1 MTTDRKIQAA
11 EGYGELGMFD
21 EALAELSSVP
31 EQHRGELRVSQA
43 RMFLL
48 LQFKQFRSALE
59 VSQQICVAH
68 PELPLGFIHAAFCL
82 HELGQT
88 SEAREILM
96 AGPAALL
103 EEATYYYNLA
113 CYNAV
118 LGEMQQ
124 ARAYLKTSFKM
135 NKKFREIAEHDPDLS
150 AIWQEV

>member
-1 MTTDRKIQAA
+1 MMDRTLQAA

-21 EALAELSSVP
+21 EALAELASLP
-31 EQHRGELRVSQA
+31 AQQQDDLRVKQA
-43 RMFLL
+43 RLFLL

-59 VSQQICVAH
+59 VSRQLCESH
-68 PELPLGFIHAAFCL
+68 PGLPIGFIHVAFCL

-88 SEAREILM
+88 LEAREALI
-96 AGPAALL
+96 AGPASLL

>member
-1 MTTDRKIQAA
+1 MTIDRILQVA
-11 EGYGELGMFD
+11 EGYGELGMFE
-21 EALAELSSVP
+21 EALAELEAVP
-31 EQHRGELRVSQA
+31 SAQQRELRISQA

-59 VSQQICVAH
+59 VSRQLCEDYREQPV
-68 PELPLGFIHAAFCL
+68 GFIHAAFCL

-88 SEAREILM
+88 AEARDLLIS
-96 AGPAALL
+96 GPQALL

-118 LGEMQQ
+118 LGETQQ
-124 ARAYLKTSFKM
+124 ALAYLRTSFKM

-150 AIWQEV
+150 TILQEV

>member
-1 MTTDRKIQAA
+1 MMLDRTIKSA
-11 EGYGELGMFD
+11 EGYGELGMFE
-21 EALAELSSVP
+21 EALAELDLLP
-31 EQHRGELRVSQA
+31 ETIRHELKVLQT

-48 LQFKQFRSALE
+48 LQFKQFQQALE
-59 VSQQICVAH
+59 VSRQLCLDF
-68 PELPLGFIHAAFCL
+68 PTLPVGFIHAAFCL

-88 SEAREILM
+88 AEARDILVS
-96 AGPAALL
+96 GPPALL

-135 NKKFREIAEHDPDLS
+135 NKRFREIAEHDPDLS

>member
-1 MTTDRKIQAA
+1 MMTDRILQAA

-21 EALAELSSVP
+21 EALAELDSLP
-31 EQHRGELRVSQA
+31 PKQQTELRVAQA

-59 VSQQICVAH
+59 VSRQICEDH
-68 PELPLGFIHAAFCL
+68 PNLPVGFIHTAFCL

-88 SEAREILM
+88 LEAREILI
-96 AGPAALL
+96 AGPQSLL

-135 NKKFREIAEHDPDLS
+135 NKKFRELAEHDPDLS

>member
-1 MTTDRKIQAA
+1 MKLDQILQAA

-21 EALAELSSVP
+21 EALAELSCISEP
-31 EQHRGELRVSQA
+31 NQSELPVMQA
-43 RMFLL
+43 RLFLL
-48 LQFKQFRSALE
+48 LQFKQFRGALE
-59 VSQQICVAH
+59 VSREISVNH
-68 PELPLGFIHAAFCL
+68 PELPVGFIHSAFCL

-88 SEAREILM
+88 VEARDLLM
-96 AGPAALL
+96 SGPASLL
-103 EEATYYYNLA
+103 DEATYYYNLA

>member
-1 MTTDRKIQAA
+1 MLDQILQAA
-11 EGYGELGMFD
+11 EGYGELGMFE
-21 EALAELSSVP
+21 EALAELAALP
-31 EQHRGELRVSQA
+31 AHYQGELRVLQT

-48 LQFKQFRSALE
+48 LQFKQFRKALE
-59 VSQQICVAH
+59 VSREICHSH
-68 PELPLGFIHAAFCL
+68 PELPIGFIHAAFCL

-88 SEAREILM
+88 LEARDVLIS
-96 AGPAALL
+96 GPAALL
-103 EEATYYYNLA
+103 EEGTYYYNLA

-150 AIWQEV
+150 SIWQEV

>member
-1 MTTDRKIQAA
+1 MLDRIIQAA
-11 EGYGELGMFD
+11 EGYGELGMFE
-21 EALAELSSVP
+21 EALAELDALP
-31 EQHRGELRVSQA
+31 ESLQSDLRITQT
-43 RMFLL
+43 RLFLL

-59 VSQQICVAH
+59 VSLQLCKAN
-68 PELPLGFIHAAFCL
+68 PELPVGFIHAAFCL
-82 HELGQT
+82 HELGETLQ
-88 SEAREILM
+88 ARDTLM
-96 AGPAALL
+96 SGPPCLL

-135 NKKFREIAEHDPDLS
+135 NKKFREIAEHDPDLT

>member
-1 MTTDRKIQAA
+1 MLDQILQAA
-11 EGYGELGMFD
+11 EGYGELGMFED
-21 EALAELSSVP
+21 ALAELALVP
-31 EQHRGELRVSQA
+31 PPFQHELRVTQA

-48 LQFKQFRSALE
+48 LQFKQFPSALE
-59 VSQQICVAH
+59 VSRKICEDH
-68 PELPLGFIHAAFCL
+68 PDSPIGFIHAAFCL

-88 SEAREILM
+88 LEARDILM
-96 AGPAALL
+96 SGPPMLL

>member
-1 MTTDRKIQAA
+1 MLDRILQAA
-11 EGYGELGMFD
+11 EGYGELGMFED
-21 EALAELSSVP
+21 ALSELALVP
-31 EQHRGELRVSQA
+31 QQFQQELRVTQA

-48 LQFKQFRSALE
+48 LQFKQFQSALE
-59 VSQQICVAH
+59 VSRKICEDH
-68 PELPLGFIHAAFCL
+68 PELPIGFIHAAFCL

-88 SEAREILM
+88 LEARDMLIS
-96 AGPAALL
+96 GPPALL
-103 EEATYYYNLA
+103 DEATYYYNLA

>member
-1 MTTDRKIQAA
+1 MDRILQAA
-11 EGYGELGMFD
+11 EGYGELGMFE
-21 EALAELSSVP
+21 EALAELLSLP
-31 EQHRGELRVSQA
+31 DAQQHDLRVTQA
-43 RMFLL
+43 RLFLL
-48 LQFKQFRSALE
+48 LQFKQFQSALL
-59 VSQQICVAH
+59 VSQQLCESH
-68 PELPLGFIHAAFCL
+68 PNLPVGYIHAAFCL

-88 SEAREILM
+88 LEARETLI
-96 AGPAALL
+96 AGPQSLL